1 MRLNSYGA
9 CRLELFAESEGIN
22 TNILPLSKDF
32 KSTSLNIHSNK
43 NINNKIIIDKI
54 KKSYD
59 KLVYDLNNHNSLY
72 VKKKYK

>member
-1 MRLNSYGA
+1 MSGI
-9 CRLELFAESEGIN
+9 GIN

-32 KSTSLNIHSNK
+32 KSTSLNVHSNK